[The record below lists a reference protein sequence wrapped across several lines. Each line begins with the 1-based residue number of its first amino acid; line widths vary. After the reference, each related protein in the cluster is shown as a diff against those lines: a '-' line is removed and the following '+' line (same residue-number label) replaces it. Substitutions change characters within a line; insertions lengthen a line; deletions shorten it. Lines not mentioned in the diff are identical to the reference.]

1 HPELSMHAD
10 VRARFLKEAYAANT
24 IDHPGAVAVLDDDT
38 AEDGAA
44 YLVMER
50 LEGDEVERLSQQR
63 GGRLDVEVVL
73 AIADAL
79 LAVLE
84 AAHAKSIV
92 HRDIKPANLYV
103 TRDGTLKV
111 LDFGIAR
118 LRDVASATR
127 TGMML
132 GTPAY
137 MSPEQAR
144 SKSSEID
151 GRSDLWSV
159 GATMFELLSGSLVH
173 EGESASMVMVQAATQ
188 PARPLA
194 AALPGVDPRVAAI
207 VDRA

>member
-1 HPELSMHAD
+1 
-10 VRARFLKEAYAANT
+10 V
-24 IDHPGAVAVLDDDT
+24 DHPGAVAVLDDDT
-38 AEDGAA
+38 GEDGAA
-44 YLVMER
+44 FLVMER
-50 LEGDEVERLSQQR
+50 LDGDEVERIAQQR
-63 GGRLDVEVVL
+63 GGRLGVEGVL

-84 AAHAKSIV
+84 AAHAKSII
-92 HRDIKPANLYV
+92 HPDIKPANLYV
-103 TRDGTLKV
+103 SRDGTLKV

-159 GATMFELLSGSLVH
+159 GATMFSLLSGHLVH
-173 EGESASMVMVQAATQ
+173 DAGS
-188 PARPLA
+188 
-194 AALPGVDPRVAAI
+194 VAEI
-207 VDRA
+207 I